1 MEGRNQEQRT
11 VILSFELNEVDKE
24 EDQHTQDNEEE
35 PENIEKDVNHE
46 GVSMRNDQLHSEV
59 PMDDPH
65 STQRELGEEERKTNL

>member
-1 MEGRNQEQRT
+1 M
-11 VILSFELNEVDKE
+11 ILSFELNKVDKE

-65 STQRELGEEERKTNL
+65 YT